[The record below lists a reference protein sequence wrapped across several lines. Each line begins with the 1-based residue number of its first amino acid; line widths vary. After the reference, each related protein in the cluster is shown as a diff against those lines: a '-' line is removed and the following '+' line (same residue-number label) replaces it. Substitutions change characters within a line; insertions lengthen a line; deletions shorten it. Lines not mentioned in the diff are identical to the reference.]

1 MLKSRVVVL
10 SAEDVRARITRF
22 EVKYGFTS
30 AEFKKDPTPVIDR
43 NEDDAMK
50 WDAYLDMEDAMTSQ
64 DAS

>member
-1 MLKSRVVVL
+1 
-10 SAEDVRARITRF
+10 
-22 EVKYGFTS
+22 VKYGFTS